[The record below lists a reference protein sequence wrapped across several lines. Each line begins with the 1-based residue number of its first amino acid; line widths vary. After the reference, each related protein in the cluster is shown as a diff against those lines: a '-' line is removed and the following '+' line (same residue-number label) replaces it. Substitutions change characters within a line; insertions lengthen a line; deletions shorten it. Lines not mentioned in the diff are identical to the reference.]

1 MRKMKKEEKKIS
13 HHSEMPRHC
22 SAGGCKSR
30 DNHETRNAG
39 VTFHKLMLWMTRLPK
54 GAARRNLWISNSHR
68 ADSWDPQTDFVY
80 FCSKHFPP
88 ESFELSGSSGIRRL
102 KEDAVPTLFDFSPA
116 AKHKRAGRQQKE
128 DNIPVRKSSHSGA
141 QDGTHQEINQR
152 HTAEEPTVEKSVG
165 STEETTQDMPGFS
178 QETSGLEQLSQQ
190 ELGPPPPESRPVSPS
205 RYMRRLPPPPG
216 FYLSKEHSY
225 AQLCPLLWRRRYDQV
240 VDCLE
245 KALRQLHAARRRES
259 RLRSTVLR
267 LRDKRLKHILLLSQN
282 GCKNRGSCIEGGEER
297 RHKGDPDLEE
307 NEAKSKDIKL
317 IEDKCVDQMETG
329 CNFLPESSSWSET
342 DKANCLYCGKGQGQS
357 GGHLEHEDSPNTQ
370 RNVATSSCDT
380 AENVDHIQIDR
391 QQETTWK
398 DVETSDTSVT
408 SSQVLLQNPGVQHI
422 VSAGVCFLKTNEQSL
437 HYLGSQQKLLLSD
450 KRHGESDVTSQDH
463 HCDLQHQ
470 LLWLQDSADGQVI
483 LLTVPT
489 DDEPQH
495 FVTMENVAGEE
506 KNVLLSE
513 LDLKGVE
520 YLTESSGGMSRVESS
535 PDQYSEQN
543 SVSNGALV
551 EIRDD
556 VRMKLKEHL
565 EGFHLQLSTEFRN

>member
-1 MRKMKKEEKKIS
+1 
-13 HHSEMPRHC
+13 
-22 SAGGCKSR
+22 
-30 DNHETRNAG
+30 
-39 VTFHKLMLWMTRLPK
+39 
-54 GAARRNLWISNSHR
+54 
-68 ADSWDPQTDFVY
+68 
-80 FCSKHFPP
+80 
-88 ESFELSGSSGIRRL
+88 
-102 KEDAVPTLFDFSPA
+102 
-116 AKHKRAGRQQKE
+116 
-128 DNIPVRKSSHSGA
+128 
-141 QDGTHQEINQR
+141 
-152 HTAEEPTVEKSVG
+152 
-165 STEETTQDMPGFS
+165 MPGFS

-259 RLRSTVLR
+259 RLRSTVLG

-297 RHKGDPDLEE
+297 QHKGDPDLEE
-307 NEAKSKDIKL
+307 NEAKSKDMKL
-317 IEDKCVDQMETG
+317 IEDKCADQMETG

-342 DKANCLYCGKGQGQS
+342 DKGNCLYCGKGQGQS

-380 AENVDHIQIDR
+380 AENVDHVQIDR

-422 VSAGVCFLKTNEQSL
+422 VSAGVCFLKTDEQSL

-463 HCDLQHQ
+463 HRDLQHQ
-470 LLWLQDSADGQVI
+470 LLWLQDSADGRVM

-489 DDEPQH
+489 DDEPQR

-506 KNVLLSE
+506 KNTLLSE

-535 PDQYSEQN
+535 PDQHSEQN
-543 SVSNGALV
+543 SNGALV

-565 EGFHLQLSTEFRN
+565 EGFHLQLSTEFTN

>member
-1 MRKMKKEEKKIS
+1 MGTWVNQ
-13 HHSEMPRHC
+13 MPRHC

-39 VTFHKLMLWMTRLPK
+39 VTFHKLPK
-54 GAARRNLWISNSHR
+54 GAARRNLWISNCHR

-102 KEDAVPTLFDFSPA
+102 KEDAVPTLFDFPPA

-141 QDGTHQEINQR
+141 QDGPHQEINQR
-152 HTAEEPTVEKSVG
+152 HTAEEPTVEKSVS

-259 RLRSTVLR
+259 RLRSTVLG

-282 GCKNRGSCIEGGEER
+282 GCKSRGSCIEGGEER
-297 RHKGDPDLEE
+297 QHKGEPDLEE
-307 NEAKSKDIKL
+307 NEAKSKDMKL
-317 IEDKCVDQMETG
+317 IEDKCADQMETG
-329 CNFLPESSSWSET
+329 CDFLPESSSWSET
-342 DKANCLYCGKGQGQS
+342 DKGNCLYCGKGQGQS

-380 AENVDHIQIDR
+380 AENVDHVQIDR

-422 VSAGVCFLKTNEQSL
+422 VSAGVCFLKTDEQSL

-463 HCDLQHQ
+463 HRDLQHQ
-470 LLWLQDSADGQVI
+470 LLWLQDSADGRVI

-489 DDEPQH
+489 DDEPQR

-506 KNVLLSE
+506 KSALLSE

-535 PDQYSEQN
+535 PDQHSEQN
-543 SVSNGALV
+543 SNGALV

-565 EGFHLQLSTEFRN
+565 EGFHLQLSTEFTN